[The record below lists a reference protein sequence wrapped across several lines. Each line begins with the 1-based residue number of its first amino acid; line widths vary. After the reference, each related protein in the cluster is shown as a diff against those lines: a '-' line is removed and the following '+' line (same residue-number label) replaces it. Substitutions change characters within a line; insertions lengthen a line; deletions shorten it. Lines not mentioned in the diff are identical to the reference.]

1 MPQPKKINN
10 GAREDGDLPL
20 VLAITGAS
28 GAIYGM
34 RLLQYL
40 MEVGQPVDL
49 LVSNAAQRVML
60 EEHDLTFG
68 DDIKGGLL
76 RYLKLPDTVPLK
88 LHTLRDYGA
97 SVASGSYRTRGMAVV
112 PCSLGTL
119 GALAAGLTENL
130 IHRAGAV
137 TLKERRTLL
146 VLVREMPFGHIQL
159 KNMLALS
166 EAGATVACASPG
178 FYHRPQSV
186 SDQIDFVVG
195 RVLDQFDFDNTLFKR
210 WKEESRPIYQ
220 NVSKS
225 GKEHEGSKS

>member
-1 MPQPKKINN
+1 MPQPKKNPEEI
-10 GAREDGDLPL
+10 ARDTSHLPF

-40 MEVGQPVDL
+40 MGVGQPVDL
-49 LVSNAAQRVML
+49 LISKAALRVMF
-60 EEHDLTFG
+60 EEHDLSFG
-68 DDIKGGLL
+68 ENLKAELL
-76 RYLKLPDTVPLK
+76 AYLELPDTVPLK
-88 LHTLRDYGA
+88 LHSLTDYGA

-130 IHRAGAV
+130 IHRAAAV

-166 EAGATVACASPG
+166 EAGATVSCASPG

-186 SDQIDFVVG
+186 SDQVDFVVG

-210 WKEESRPIYQ
+210 WKEESRPIQQ
-220 NVSKS
+220 NKVRQ
-225 GKEHEGSKS
+225 

>member
-1 MPQPKKINN
+1 MVQPKKTNAGQSDSN
-10 GAREDGDLPL
+10 LPF

-40 MEVGQPVDL
+40 MEAGQPVDL
-49 LVSNAAQRVML
+49 LVSNAALRVML

-68 DDIKGGLL
+68 DDLKGGLL
-76 RYLKLPDTVPLK
+76 RYLELPDTVPLK
-88 LHTLRDYGA
+88 LHSLIDYGA
-97 SVASGSYRTRGMAVV
+97 SVASGSYRTRGMAIV
-112 PCSLGTL
+112 PCSIGTL

-130 IHRAGAV
+130 IHRAAAV

-178 FYHRPQSV
+178 YYHRPQTV

-210 WKEESRPIYQ
+210 WKED
-220 NVSKS
+220 
-225 GKEHEGSKS
+225 

>member
-1 MPQPKKINN
+1 MPQAKKVSSGQNQ
-10 GAREDGDLPL
+10 EELPF

-49 LVSNAAQRVML
+49 LVSKAALRVMF

-68 DDIKGGLL
+68 DDLKGGLL
-76 RYLKLPDTVPLK
+76 RYLELPDTVPLK
-88 LHTLRDYGA
+88 VHTLADYGA

-130 IHRAGAV
+130 IHRAAAV
-137 TLKERRTLL
+137 TLKEKRTLL

-159 KNMLALS
+159 KNMLTLS
-166 EAGATVACASPG
+166 EAGAVVSCASPG
-178 FYHRPQSV
+178 YYHRPQSV
-186 SDQIDFVVG
+186 SDQVDFVVG
-195 RVLDQFDFDNTLFKR
+195 RVLDQFDFDNALFKR
-210 WKEESRPIYQ
+210 WKEDSRPISQ
-220 NVSKS
+220 NKAA
-225 GKEHEGSKS
+225 KQHEGSKS